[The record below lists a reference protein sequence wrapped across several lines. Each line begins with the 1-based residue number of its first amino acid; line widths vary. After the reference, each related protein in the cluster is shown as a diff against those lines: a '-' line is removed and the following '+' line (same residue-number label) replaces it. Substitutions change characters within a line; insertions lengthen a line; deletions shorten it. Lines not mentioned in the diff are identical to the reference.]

1 MLCNKEMSPLQND
14 METNWTFIPI
24 HKGQQIPESFFLA
37 SILPK
42 SKGFKDLCPSQSCIH
57 QVLQTLTLYSGTHIG
72 LCVQ

>member
-24 HKGQQIPESFFLA
+24 HKGQQIPESFFFA

-42 SKGFKDLCPSQSCIH
+42 SKGFKDLCPS
-57 QVLQTLTLYSGTHIG
+57 L
-72 LCVQ
+72 